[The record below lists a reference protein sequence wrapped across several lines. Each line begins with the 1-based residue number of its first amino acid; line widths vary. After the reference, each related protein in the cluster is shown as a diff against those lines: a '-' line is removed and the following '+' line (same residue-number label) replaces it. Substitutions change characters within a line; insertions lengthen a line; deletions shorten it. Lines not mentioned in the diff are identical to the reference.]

1 MGGQSAP
8 DLPRWAGITEPMTV
22 LTNVVLAAIAF
33 VLTVRL
39 GYRASAEGLK
49 ASGAL
54 AGGFMATALAAV
66 LGAAAHGADPLVDP
80 ALRQRLWRGSL
91 HTTGFIGVATV
102 ISVAF
107 FAARGSVRTAIL
119 AFAGLKLLWFTV
131 AVARRPEFR
140 VAAADYAG
148 ALAILLAGAVY
159 AWVRWSEPG
168 AGWLIGG
175 VVVTLA
181 GSVLQARRVGFHR
194 HFNHNDLFHV
204 VQMVALYLF
213 YRGGALLVDR

>member
-1 MGGQSAP
+1 MDVQPAP

-22 LTNVVLAAIAF
+22 LTNVVLAAVAF

-39 GYRASAEGLK
+39 GYQASAEGLK
-49 ASGAL
+49 AAGAL

-66 LGAAAHGADPLVDP
+66 LGAAAHGMDPLVDP

-102 ISVAF
+102 MSVAF
-107 FAARGSVRTAIL
+107 FAARGSVRTAML

-131 AVARRPEFR
+131 AIARRPEFR
-140 VAAADYAG
+140 VAAADYGG
-148 ALAILLAGAVY
+148 ALAILLVGAVY
-159 AWVRWSEPG
+159 AWVRWSEP
-168 AGWLIGG
+168 AMAWLIGG
-175 VVVTLA
+175 AVVTLV
-181 GSVLQARRVGFHR
+181 GGILQARRVGLHR

-204 VQMVALYLF
+204 VQMVALYMF